1 MIDAVKPLIE
11 RHAELDLLY
20 GRAENNDETI
30 DIDLDAIGQEQDE
43 IVEAVFAIVRDNLD
57 GLETVRKAI
66 ARIDQIIECT
76 YAHDDD
82 GERIEDEPPEHSA
95 ADIVDMLS
103 DAENVFADALNALN

>member
-11 RHAELDLLY
+11 RHSELDQLY
-20 GRAENNDETI
+20 NDDTAER
-30 DIDLDAIGQEQDE
+30 DLDAIGQEQDE
-43 IVEAVFAIVRDNLD
+43 IVEAVFAIVRDNID

-82 GERIEDEPPEHSA
+82 GERIDDESSDHSA
-95 ADIVDMLS
+95 ADIVEMLT
-103 DAENVFADALNALN
+103 DAENVVADAWNALN